1 MPQEFS
7 LGDIVRMRKPHP
19 CGGSDWEVY
28 RLGADIG
35 VRCLT
40 CQHRILLPRSAFEKR
55 VKTVISNTRA
65 PNPLSPN
72 PD

>member
-7 LGDIVRMRKPHP
+7 LGDVVRMRKPHP
-19 CGGSDWEVY
+19 CGGSKWEIS

-55 VKTVISNTRA
+55 VKTIISSTRA
-65 PNPLSPN
+65 PDSPSSN
-72 PD
+72 SD